1 MTTRVRFA
9 PSPTGYLH
17 VGGART
23 ALYNWLFAR
32 NTGGKFI
39 LRIEDTDRA
48 RSTDEAIE
56 TIINSMSWLGLDW
69 DEGPYRQTDRLD
81 IYAARTQTLLDA
93 GLAYKCY
100 CSPEELAQRR
110 QAAKDAGAAPRYGR
124 GCRDL
129 SPEEVVEHQAQG
141 RKPSIRFLS
150 DDTGQ
155 TVVKDLI
162 RGRVVFDNSELDDL
176 IIVRPDGLPTY
187 NFAAVVDDIDMRLT
201 HVIRGEDHLPN
212 TPRQIQIYKALGS
225 PPPIF
230 AHLSMILGEDKS
242 PLSKRHGATSVEA
255 FRDDGYLA
263 EAFINFLALL
273 GWAYDDK
280 TTIFSRDDL
289 KSKFGL
295 EKVTKSSAV
304 FDTDKL
310 DWMNGHYIRDL
321 SDSELTDKL
330 IPFWRQAGLLPE
342 TKPDHENLKKL
353 ETLASICRER
363 LIKLSDII
371 GLTDFFFK
379 DVEYDERSVNKV
391 LKKEGVLEMVEA
403 VAARLSTIDDWT
415 HSTLDTELR
424 ALADEL
430 EKKPGKVF
438 QPIRVAI
445 SGRTVSPPLFESL
458 EVLGKKTSLERIE
471 KAKKLIV

>member
-32 NTGGKFI
+32 NTGGKLI
-39 LRIEDTDRA
+39 LRIEDTDTA
-48 RSTDEAIE
+48 RSTEEAVE

-81 IYAARTQTLLDA
+81 IYSARAQTLLDA
-93 GLAYKCY
+93 GLAYRCY
-100 CSPEELAQRR
+100 CSPEELAEHRK
-110 QAAKDAGAAPRYGR
+110 AAKSAGAAPRYGR

-129 SPEEVVEHQAQG
+129 SPEKAAEYKAQG

-150 DDTGQ
+150 DDNGS

-162 RGRVVFDNSELDDL
+162 RGRVVFDNTELDDL

-230 AHLSMILGEDKS
+230 AHLSLILGPDKA

-263 EAFINFLALL
+263 DAFINFLALL
-273 GWAYDDK
+273 GWSYDDK
-280 TTIFSRDDL
+280 TTIFSREDL
-289 KSKFGL
+289 KSKFSL
-295 EKVTKSSAV
+295 DKVTKSSAV

-310 DWMNGHYIRDL
+310 DWMNGQYIRDL
-321 SDSELTDKL
+321 SDDDLAKKL
-330 IPFWRQAGLLPE
+330 IPFWQEAGLMPATEPDSE
-342 TKPDHENLKKL
+342 TLKKV
-353 ETLASICRER
+353 ETIASICKER
-363 LIKLSDII
+363 LTKLSDII

-391 LKKEGVLEMVEA
+391 IKKEGVPEIIEA
-403 VAARLSTIDDWT
+403 VVARMSEIDDWT

-471 KAKKLIV
+471 QAKSL